1 MTPDAVAGDK
11 PSVFV
16 GHYGAAFLAKR
27 VQPRAP
33 LWALLLA
40 VMWVDVLWAIFI
52 LTGLERARLDPSL
65 TGFPVDLEHMPLT
78 HSLVAT
84 GVWAAFG
91 WVVARHGFGW
101 PSGVAAAIAAA
112 VASHWFHD
120 LPVHRPDL
128 PLVWGEPKLGLGL
141 WNHPMPE
148 LALEIGWLLATV
160 ALLVRS
166 DAVDAATRTRI
177 WRLAAGLVALQV
189 VTTFGPV
196 PPGIT
201 PLALT
206 ALLTFLAVP
215 WFGSRAAA

>member
-1 MTPDAVAGDK
+1 M
-11 PSVFV
+11 FV

-27 VQPRAP
+27 VQPKAP

-52 LTGLERARLDPSL
+52 LAGIERARLDPSL
-65 TGFPVDLEHMPLT
+65 PGFPVDLEHMPFT
-78 HSLVAT
+78 HGLVAT

-91 WVVARHGFGW
+91 WVVARYGFGW
-101 PSGVAAAIAAA
+101 SSGVAAAVGAA

-128 PLVWGEPKLGLGL
+128 PLVWGEPKFGMGL
-141 WNHPMPE
+141 WDHPIPE
-148 LALEIGWLLATV
+148 LALEVVWLLATV

-166 DAVDAATRTRI
+166 GTVDAATQARI
-177 WRLAAGLVALQV
+177 WRLAIGLVV
-189 VTTFGPV
+189 VQTVMTFGPV

-201 PLALT
+201 PLAIT
-206 ALLTFLAVP
+206 ALLTFLAIP
-215 WFGSRAAA
+215 WLGARASD